1 MAVDKRKMLC
11 FDMLA
16 QMCMHC
22 YILGLVLNTL
32 CEFLQRKED
41 LEESEVFNQ
50 LQWNCLD
57 CMDSPVEN
65 RSIILIHIR
74 NFVIVSTTEKR
85 LWLWLNCL

>member
-1 MAVDKRKMLC
+1 
-11 FDMLA
+11 MLA

-50 LQWNCLD
+50 LQWNCVWTAWIVLWKTEVLYLFI
-57 CMDSPVEN
+57 SE
-65 RSIILIHIR
+65 IL
-74 NFVIVSTTEKR
+74 
-85 LWLWLNCL
+85 